1 MTWQRYAFLL
11 KKAMIFGKKFEAEDD
26 KKKKGVLYDAS
37 LEETYASFF
46 YKPQKKVYPLLPD
59 GNKRVHLNL
68 FYVIRVSCRLTVTTS
83 PPYIFC
89 EDIPTGIISRAESFL
104 HVRQCSCLTHKKDG
118 LPSLVVRPQLLF
130 RRFIQNIK
138 ELNKYKFSRIA

>member
-68 FYVIRVSCRLTVTTS
+68 FYVILVSCRLTVTTS
-83 PPYIFC
+83 PPYIFG
-89 EDIPTGIISRAESFL
+89 EDILTCIIS
-104 HVRQCSCLTHKKDG
+104 
-118 LPSLVVRPQLLF
+118 
-130 RRFIQNIK
+130 
-138 ELNKYKFSRIA
+138 